1 MCLSRDFPWALT
13 LKSVL
18 MQALRHSHV
27 CKFAASEENPEL
39 VDMGGPEEG
48 KLPGFVMPSCKSKR
62 F

>member
-1 MCLSRDFPWALT
+1 
-13 LKSVL
+13 

-48 KLPGFVMPSCKSKR
+48 KLHGCVDAKLQKQAMQF
-62 F
+62 